1 MDIRYIIELL
11 FRRRRLILK
20 VFLAILLPITVGTFF
35 IAPTYE
41 STAKIMLKKPAS
53 INFLNSAIGVTSNES
68 SSFSTTDRA
77 DYLALLTLRPTA
89 EQVVD
94 KLALRK
100 LRIRQRVARSMPFL
114 KPLLKALGVDVNA
127 EGKRLTAEQLLNSG
141 IMTKIFPSP
150 NVKMSQVEDTDLFK
164 ISAKAQDP
172 ETAANIANTM
182 AAALV
187 DQEIRRV
194 YDTYRY
200 AGKFI
205 DEKIDNVRDATLA
218 NLKKIRDFQEK
229 DDALAL
235 DTQISNI
242 MTDLNTY
249 KKTFEAN
256 NVNIAKTK
264 VLIAKLERQL
274 RNVPSFAKDGS
285 SMGNSD
291 MLSYYKQKLATLY
304 QTLAESRTKYTEK
317 HPIVIDY
324 ENQINMVKGLLQ
336 REYEKVFDSKS
347 YNMDDLYMT
356 ARKSLIT
363 YYLELDG
370 IYAQNKVYPEII
382 KKYEQKLASIP
393 EKQLIS
399 SVLSQESTATNTVYS
414 NLLTYKYRVGLVESI
429 EISNFN
435 IVEPAIVHDKA
446 SHKSPSLLINMII
459 ALFLGT
465 ILSFISII
473 IMEILDNTVKGIRD
487 IKGLKDVALL
497 GVVKK
502 LTDDSFGLRAKT
514 HVRSFKTISNSL
526 AMFHRDKPIKTIL
539 VTSAHDGE
547 GKSFLSSNLAIS
559 LASEGKKVLMINTD
573 TKENSLSTIFGL
585 SNTPGLPEFLAGA
598 ETVITSVKPTSVSG
612 LFLIPA
618 GINDGG
624 GIRNLTSDRFVSL
637 VDNMEKDYDFIIIDT
652 PSLLSSDEAILIGSR
667 TGKNLVVVVENERTH
682 IDVLAGI
689 FSNLK
694 ASGILHS
701 GIVLNKV
708 EAIRFG
714 SEYYDTLRYFPKA
727 EMKD

>member
-11 FRRRRLILK
+11 YRRRRLILK
-20 VFLAILLPITVGTFF
+20 VFLAIFLPIIVGTFF
-35 IAPTYE
+35 IATSYN

-53 INFLNSAIGVTSNES
+53 LNFLNSAMGVTATES

-89 EQVVD
+89 EQVVE
-94 KLALRK
+94 KLSLRK
-100 LRIRQRVARSMPFL
+100 LRIRQRVVRSMPFL
-114 KPLLKALGVDVNA
+114 KPVLQALGVDVNA

-141 IMTKIFPSP
+141 IMSKVFPYP
-150 NVKMSQVEDTDLFK
+150 NVKMTQIEDTDLFQ
-164 ISAKAQDP
+164 ITAKAQDP

-182 AAALV
+182 AAAIV

-194 YDTYRY
+194 YDTYKY

-205 DEKIDNVRDATLA
+205 DDKIDSVRDAALG

-229 DDALAL
+229 EDALAL
-235 DTQISNI
+235 DTQISNT

-249 KKTFEAN
+249 KKTFESN
-256 NVNIAKTK
+256 IVTIAKDK
-264 VLIAKLERQL
+264 VLIAKLESQL

-285 SMGNSD
+285 NMGNSD

-304 QTLAESRTKYTEK
+304 QTLAESKTKYTAK
-317 HPIVIDY
+317 HPTVIDY

-336 REYEKVFDSKS
+336 KEYENLFDSKS

-370 IYAQNKVYPEII
+370 LYAQNKAYPEII

-393 EKQLIS
+393 EKQYTS
-399 SVLSQESTATNTVYS
+399 SNLTQESTATNTVYS
-414 NLLTYKYRVGLVESI
+414 NLLTYKYRVGLMESI

-446 SHKSPSLLINMII
+446 THKSPSMLLNMLI
-459 ALFLGT
+459 AIFLGT
-465 ILSFISII
+465 ILSLLSIV

-487 IKGLKDVALL
+487 IRELKNVVLL
-497 GVVKK
+497 GVIKK
-502 LTDDSFGLRAKT
+502 LTDDRFGLKAT
-514 HVRSFKTISNSL
+514 TQARSFKTISNSL
-526 AMFHRDKPIKTIL
+526 AMIHREKPIKTIL
-539 VTSAHDGE
+539 VTSAYDGE
-547 GKSFLSSNLAIS
+547 GKSFLSANLALS

-573 TKENSLSTIFGL
+573 NKENTLSTVFGL
-585 SNTPGLPEFLAGA
+585 PNSPGLAEFLSGE
-598 ETVITSVKPTSVSG
+598 ETQITSIKPTSVSG

-618 GINDGG
+618 GKNDSGG
-624 GIRNLTSDRFVSL
+624 MRHLTSGRFISL
-637 VDNMEKDYDFIIIDT
+637 IDNLEKNFDFIIIDT
-652 PSLLSSDEAILIGSR
+652 PSLLSSDEALLMGSH
-667 TGKNLVVVVENERTH
+667 TGKNLVVVIENERIH
-682 IDVLAGI
+682 IDVIKGI
-689 FSNLK
+689 ISNFK
-694 ASGILHS
+694 ASEILHS
-701 GIVLNKV
+701 GVVLNKV

-727 EMKD
+727 EI